1 MTEIDPHLILWPMA
15 ALALLT
21 FAVLSIMPIVR
32 VVAVRSG
39 KARVGDF
46 RLGES
51 DTVPDSVR
59 IINRNYMNL
68 LELPV
73 LFYAAALIAF
83 ADHRVTAVTL
93 CLAWLFVALRLA
105 HSAVHLTVNI
115 VLLRMSLFGAS
126 VVALLFLWA
135 AIFWQI
141 AGFSPHS

>member
-15 ALALLT
+15 ALALLI
-21 FAVLSIMPIVR
+21 FAVLSVMPFAR
-32 VVAVRSG
+32 VVAVRAG

-51 DTVPDSVR
+51 EAVPDTVR

-93 CLAWLFVALRLA
+93 GLAWLFVALRGV
-105 HSAVHLTVNI
+105 HSLVHLTANI
-115 VLLRMSLFGAS
+115 VLLRMSLFATS
-126 VVALLFLWA
+126 VVTLLFLWM

-141 AGFSPHS
+141 AGLGPHA